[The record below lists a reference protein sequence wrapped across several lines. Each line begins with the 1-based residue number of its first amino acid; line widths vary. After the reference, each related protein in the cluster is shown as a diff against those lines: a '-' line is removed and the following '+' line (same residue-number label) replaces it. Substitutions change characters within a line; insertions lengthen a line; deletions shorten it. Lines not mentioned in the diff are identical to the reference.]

1 MTDWQPTTFTDV
13 LNLSEIQR
21 LQDLFAEVHGV
32 ASVITDTQGQPITK
46 PSNFTRF
53 CADVVRKTEKGCANC
68 FHSDAIIGR
77 HNHEGPIAQPCL
89 SGGLWDAGVSIS
101 VKGRHIANWLIGQV
115 RIEENTDRL
124 LDYADE
130 IGADKAAFKA
140 ALEEVPVMSAAQ
152 FRKIADLLFLFANEL
167 SEKAFSNLQ
176 LKQHIAENEKMHN
189 LLLER
194 EDNLREKSRQL
205 EAQNAMLNRANE
217 DLLTA
222 KEKAEESDRLK
233 SAFLANMSHEIRTP
247 MNGILGFA
255 DLLKQPGLTGKT
267 QKTYIQII
275 KKSGVRMLNIIND
288 IIDISKIESGLM
300 KVEISQSNVNGQIE
314 YIYSF
319 FKPEAEAKGLQLS
332 FSYSLTAAEATIH
345 TDREK
350 LYAILTNLVKNAIKH
365 TSEGSIELGYQLVM
379 VNGVEELEFFV
390 KDSGMGIPKHR
401 QEAIFQRFI
410 QADIADR
417 MAHQGAGLGLSISK
431 AYVEMLGGK
440 IWVES
445 QEGVGSTFFFSLP
458 YHTKPVIQT
467 VINPLSAFEKADN
480 ARKLNI
486 LIAEDDEVSQILLE
500 KTVKLFSK
508 SILKVSTGTD
518 AVEACRT
525 HPDLD
530 LILMDIQMPEMSGY
544 EATRQIRAFN
554 KKVII
559 IAQTAYALS
568 GDRKKSLDAGC
579 NDHLSKPINA
589 TELRTL
595 ILKHFR
601 H

>member
-1 MTDWQPTTFTDV
+1 
-13 LNLSEIQR
+13 
-21 LQDLFAEVHGV
+21 
-32 ASVITDTQGQPITK
+32 
-46 PSNFTRF
+46 
-53 CADVVRKTEKGCANC
+53 
-68 FHSDAIIGR
+68 
-77 HNHEGPIAQPCL
+77 
-89 SGGLWDAGVSIS
+89 
-101 VKGRHIANWLIGQV
+101 
-115 RIEENTDRL
+115 
-124 LDYADE
+124 
-130 IGADKAAFKA
+130 
-140 ALEEVPVMSAAQ
+140 
-152 FRKIADLLFLFANEL
+152 
-167 SEKAFSNLQ
+167 
-176 LKQHIAENEKMHN
+176 
-189 LLLER
+189 
-194 EDNLREKSRQL
+194 
-205 EAQNAMLNRANE
+205 
-217 DLLTA
+217 
-222 KEKAEESDRLK
+222 
-233 SAFLANMSHEIRTP
+233 
-247 MNGILGFA
+247 
-255 DLLKQPGLTGKT
+255 
-267 QKTYIQII
+267 
-275 KKSGVRMLNIIND
+275 
-288 IIDISKIESGLM
+288 
-300 KVEISQSNVNGQIE
+300 
-314 YIYSF
+314 
-319 FKPEAEAKGLQLS
+319 
-332 FSYSLTAAEATIH
+332 LTAAEATIH